1 MYEWLLTF
9 PQWLRL
15 DFTDDIDAFM
25 RYLNIHYSD
34 FFAIVKDFLNN
45 FIGLVY
51 QTLIHIPWWLFIILV
66 MAAAKRLTG
75 QSRSAALYGLLL
87 LAVGVFGYWD
97 MMNETLSVVITAV
110 FFSLLFGFPA
120 GVLVSTARQAE
131 NCLRPVLDAMQTM
144 PVFVYMIPAV
154 MLMGPGKAPAVL
166 ATFVYS
172 VVPVIRL
179 TSHGI
184 RQVDPEVTEAA
195 NAFGSSRWQTLL
207 KVQIPQA
214 KPTIMAGVNQTM
226 MMTVGMVVTCA
237 MIGANG
243 LGMEVLIA
251 INRTESGR
259 GIVAGVSIVIIAI
272 IIDRLTQN
280 MSKERRGG

>member
-1 MYEWLLTF
+1 MHEWLINF

-34 FFAIVKDFLNN
+34 FFAIFKGFLNA

-51 QTLIHIPWWLFIILV
+51 QTISYIPWWLFIIIV
-66 MAAAKRLTG
+66 MAAARRLTG
-75 QSRSAALYGLLL
+75 RAKSAALYGVML
-87 LAVGVFGYWD
+87 LAVGIFGYWE

-110 FFSLLFGFPA
+110 FFSLLFGFPV
-120 GVLVSTARQAE
+120 GVFVSTARRAE
-131 NCLRPVLDAMQTM
+131 ACLRPVLDAMQTM

-172 VVPVIRL
+172 VVPIIRL

-195 NAFGSSRWQTLL
+195 KAFGSSRWQTLL

-259 GIVAGVSIVIIAI
+259 GIIAGVSIVIIAI
-272 IIDRLTQN
+272 IIDRLTQS
-280 MSKERRGG
+280 MSKER